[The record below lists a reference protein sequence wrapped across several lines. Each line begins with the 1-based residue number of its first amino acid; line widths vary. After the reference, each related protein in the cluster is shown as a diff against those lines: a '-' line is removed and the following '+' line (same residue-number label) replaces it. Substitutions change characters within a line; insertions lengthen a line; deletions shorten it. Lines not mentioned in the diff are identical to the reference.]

1 MTMIQTSIRADGLPG
16 LLATMPPEIRC
27 LSLDCFD
34 TLLWR
39 NVHAPIDVF
48 ADLPLPGGAVE
59 SRIWAERKARRQA
72 PYLHGRTEVTLEE
85 IHAELLPESTEAA
98 RAAMAQAELD
108 AEARH
113 CYAFAPTRDLILDAR
128 RRGLQVVIVSDTY
141 LSAPQLRRLIERTAG
156 PELLGMIDHIFCSSE
171 YGMGKAA
178 GLFSHVLAGLGI
190 PPSAILHVGDNPIA
204 DRDAPAKLGIHN
216 VHLKQFDEVTE
227 QRLRLEAAAA
237 SMIEPASRVSVP
249 LLQSHRPQL
258 ALRRDRD
265 PAHMLGHDVLG
276 PLMHGFAQWIRAE
289 AEAMESASGKPVKL
303 LFLLRDGHLPARA
316 FETLYPDWADRV
328 IPVEISRFTATAAS
342 FTDRAAIDDYMAD
355 TLPGLRSSALP
366 ARQMLL
372 EEKEWNALGEQTDMR
387 RFARAIRQ
395 PATSTKILG
404 RSARLAEGLFAHL
417 RARGVSDGDCVMMID
432 LGYNG
437 SVQNVVEPVL
447 RAAMKL
453 EIAGRY
459 LLLREVQQSGLDK
472 KGLFDVRHYDFKA
485 LYALAEDISI
495 VEQLCTV
502 TQGSVIDY
510 TPEGEPIRGAHDIKG
525 AQSNCREIAQDACLA
540 FLRGVGSAV
549 VRPPASSDADASRRT
564 SLAVLAR
571 LLFLPLAD
579 EVTLLENF
587 QHDVNMGTDVQIRMV
602 DSKAAG
608 EGLKRR
614 GLFYIKD
621 ASRMFLPGE
630 LQRHGLPINLA
641 ILGSRR
647 FGLDLRKTDFDVGAL
662 KLPIALLDAGGN
674 TTTTVDAHP
683 TAEGYYQAVIP
694 VGASRYSIGLRFGQL
709 FDVVQIEEIAFQPV
723 KEYLSPRI
731 KEKMRPATPIADGM
745 EEVAPGLYRIDGPQ
759 AFMLVPPP
767 PASGDQH
774 MLLSLV
780 FRPVLQRGSASL
792 AQKKVA

>member
-1 MTMIQTSIRADGLPG
+1 MIQTSIRADGLPG
-16 LLATMPPEIRC
+16 LLSSMPPGIRC

-34 TLLWR
+34 TLIWR

-48 ADLPLPGGAVE
+48 ADLPLAGGAVE

-72 PYLHGRTEVTLEE
+72 PYLHGRTEVTLDE
-85 IHAELLPESTEAA
+85 IHAEFLPEGSAA
-98 RAAMAQAELD
+98 ERAAMARAELD

-113 CYAFAPTRDLILDAR
+113 CYAFAPTRDLIVDAK
-128 RRGLQVVIVSDTY
+128 RRGLQVIIVSDTY
-141 LSAPQLRRLIERTAG
+141 LSEPQLRWLIEQAAG
-156 PELLGMIDHIFCSSE
+156 PELLGMIDRIFCSSE

-178 GLFSHVLAGLGI
+178 GLFTPVLAALGI
-190 PPSAILHVGDNPIA
+190 PPASILHVGDNPIA
-204 DRDAPAKLGIHN
+204 DRDAPAKLGIPT
-216 VHLKQFDEVTE
+216 VHLKQFDPVTE

-237 SMIEPASRVSVP
+237 SMIEPASRVTLP

-258 ALRRDRD
+258 ALRREQD
-265 PAHMLGHDVLG
+265 PAFVLGHDVLG
-276 PLMHGFAQWIRAE
+276 PLMHGFARWIRDE
-289 AEAMESASGKPVKL
+289 AEAMEQAAGKPVKL

-316 FETLYPDWADRV
+316 FATLYPDWADRV

-342 FTDRAAIDDYMAD
+342 FTDKAAIDDYLTE
-355 TLPGLRSSALP
+355 TLPGLRSTALP

-372 EEKEWNALGEQTDMR
+372 EEKEWNALAQPSDVR
-387 RFARAIRQ
+387 RFAHAIRL
-395 PATSTKILG
+395 PANADKILK
-404 RSARLAEGLFAHL
+404 RSGKLAEGLFAHL
-417 RARGVSDGDCVMMID
+417 RARGVQDGDAVMLID

-437 SVQNVVEPVL
+437 SVQNVIEPVL
-447 RAAMKL
+447 RAAMNL

-495 VEQLCTV
+495 VEQLCTIA
-502 TQGSVIDY
+502 QGSVVDY
-510 TPEGEPIRGAHDIKG
+510 TPAGEPIHGTHDVKG
-525 AQSNCREIAQDACLA
+525 AQSACREAAQEACLA
-540 FLRGVGSAV
+540 FLREVGKAV
-549 VRPPASSDADASRRT
+549 VRPPVSHDADGSRRT
-564 SLAVLAR
+564 ALSVLAR

-579 EVTLLENF
+579 EVTLLEHF

-674 TTTTVDAHP
+674 TTTTIDAHP

-694 VGASRYSIGLRFGQL
+694 IGAARYSIGLRFGQL
-709 FDVVQIEEIAFQPV
+709 FDFVQIEEVAFQPV

-731 KEKMRPATPIADGM
+731 KEKMIPASPIVDAM
-745 EEVAPGLYRIDGPQ
+745 EEVAPGLYRVDGPQ
-759 AFMLVPPP
+759 GFMLVPPP
-767 PASGDQH
+767 AASGDQA

-780 FRPVLQRGSASL
+780 FRPIRHRGAQPL
-792 AQKKVA
+792 PQKKAA